1 MRVPVPDELLP
12 ADRLGRVHFVGIGGA
27 GLSGIARI
35 MLARGITVSGSDAK
49 ESRALEGLRALG
61 ARCHVGHAAEQVHD
75 VDTLVVSTAV
85 REDNPEVVEARAQG
99 LRLLPRSA
107 ALESVMRGRKVVA
120 VAGTHG
126 KTTTTSL
133 LTVALQHCGA
143 DPSFAIGGELNESG
157 SNAHDGSGEIFVAE
171 ADESD
176 GAFLVYSPYAA
187 LVTNVEADHLDNY
200 GTEEAYHAA
209 FGRFLD
215 RIDPDGFLV
224 VCIDDAGAADL
235 AAQARERGLTVVGVG
250 ESADADLRA
259 ENLVFAGSAST
270 FTVFDRG
277 RRLGDVSLQI
287 PGRHYVLDALAAL
300 AAGLRLGF
308 PFADLKRGLEAFTGT
323 RRRMEL
329 KGEVAGVRVYDS
341 YAHHPNE
348 IRGDLQAARALAGNG
363 RVVVAFQPHLVSRTK
378 IFGAAMG
385 EELGAADDVVVM
397 DVYVAREDPEPGIN
411 GGMVASHVPLPPEHV
426 HFEPSWSATP
436 AALVERARPG
446 DLVLTLGAGDV
457 TLVGP
462 EVLELL
468 AEREAAAAGT
478 SAPGAGCR

>member
-1 MRVPVPDELLP
+1 MRVPVPEELLP

-75 VDTLVVSTAV
+75 VDTVVVSTAV
-85 REDNPEVVEARAQG
+85 RADNPEVVEAQRQG

-107 ALESVMRGRKVVA
+107 ALESVMQGRRVVA

-157 SNAHDGSGEIFVAE
+157 ANAHDGSGEIFVAE

-176 GAFLVYSPYAA
+176 GAFLVYSPHAA
-187 LVTNVEADHLDNY
+187 VVTNVEADHLDNY
-200 GTEEAYHAA
+200 GTEEAYHEA
-209 FGRFLD
+209 FRSFLD
-215 RIDPDGFLV
+215 RIDPAGFVV
-224 VCIDDAGAADL
+224 VCADDPGAAEL
-235 AAQARERGLTVVGVG
+235 GREARSRGLRTVSVG
-250 ESADADLRA
+250 ESPDADVRA
-259 ENLVFAGSAST
+259 EDVAFAGSRST
-270 FTVFDRG
+270 FTVVDGG
-277 RRLGDVSLQI
+277 RRLGEVSLQI

-308 PFADLKRGLEAFTGT
+308 GFADLARGLASFTGT

-348 IRGDLQAARALAGNG
+348 IAGDLQAARSLAGEG
-363 RVVVAFQPHLVSRTK
+363 RVVVAFQPHLVSRTR
-378 IFGAAMG
+378 IFGPQMG
-385 EELGAADDVVVM
+385 EALGAADEVVVM
-397 DVYVAREDPEPGIN
+397 DVYVAREDPEPGVN
-411 GGMVASHVPLPPEHV
+411 GALVASHVPLAPEHV
-426 HFEPSWSATP
+426 LFEPSWQ
-436 AALVERARPG
+436 AAPQRLVDRARPG

-468 AEREAAAAGT
+468 AERGH
-478 SAPGAGCR
+478 GAG

>member
-35 MLARGITVSGSDAK
+35 MLARGIPVSGSDAK
-49 ESRALEGLRALG
+49 ESRTLEALRALG
-61 ARCHVGHAAEQVHD
+61 ARCYVGHAAEQVAD
-75 VDTLVVSTAV
+75 ADTLVVSTAV
-85 REDNPEVVEARAQG
+85 REDNPEVVEARERG
-99 LRLLPRSA
+99 LLLLPRSA
-107 ALESVMRGRKVVA
+107 ALESVMRGRTVVA

-157 SNAHDGSGEIFVAE
+157 SNAHDGSGQVFVAE

-176 GAFLVYSPYAA
+176 GAFLVYSPFGA

-209 FGRFLD
+209 FSAFLD
-215 RIDPDGFLV
+215 RIDPAGFLV
-224 VCIDDAGAADL
+224 ACVDDDGAADL
-235 AAQARERGLTVVGVG
+235 AEQAREKGLSVTGVG
-250 ESADADLRA
+250 ESPRADLRA
-259 ENLVFAGSAST
+259 EDLTFVGALST
-270 FTVFDRG
+270 FTVVDGG
-277 RRLGDVSLQI
+277 RRLGEVTLQI

-308 PFADLKRGLEAFTGT
+308 PFADLRRGLEAFTGT

-329 KGEVAGVRVYDS
+329 KGEVDGVRVYDS

-348 IRGDLQAARALAGNG
+348 IAGDLQAARSLAGEG

-378 IFGAAMG
+378 IFGPAMG
-385 EELGAADDVVVM
+385 VALGAADEVVVM
-397 DVYVAREDPEPGIN
+397 DVYVAREDPEPGVD
-411 GGMVASHVPLPPEHV
+411 GGLVASHVPLAPEHV
-426 HFEPSWSATP
+426 VFEPSWSRTP
-436 AALVERARPG
+436 ALLVEWARPG

-462 EVLELL
+462 EVLDLL
-468 AEREAAAAGT
+468 AERA
-478 SAPGAGCR
+478 R